1 MFTRHQSPR
10 PRHWTLKTFIFLKV
24 RDLTRPRHW
33 TAETD
38 TFKKPLDSEILAT
51 KTTSL
56 ELNQTNKSIKTNFY
70 SAIHRERIRADVS
83 CVDEVFYF
91 AIALLFHKTP
101 TVSRRLLISTVLTS
115 CEALCL
121 KIETRPRPSPLET
134 EMKLK
139 CWTLKTET
147 LKKTSPT
154 DWVYILCNFWHY

>member
-1 MFTRHQSPR
+1 MDVSSSSTDEPTEVC
-10 PRHWTLKTFIFLKV
+10 WANTEL
-24 RDLTRPRHW
+24 LTYTVYNYVCYR
-33 TAETD
+33 
-38 TFKKPLDSEILAT
+38 ILAT

-101 TVSRRLLISTVLTS
+101 TVSRRLLILTVLTS

-139 CWTLKTET
+139 C
-147 LKKTSPT
+147 
-154 DWVYILCNFWHY
+154 